1 MQDESRLSK
10 LHERIELEKSGKIQG
25 SEISSR
31 SNLKLQFAKKKKE
44 GVD

>member
-10 LHERIELEKSGKIQG
+10 LHESWKKVEKF
-25 SEISSR
+25 R
-31 SNLKLQFAKKKKE
+31 DLKSPLLQFAKKKKE